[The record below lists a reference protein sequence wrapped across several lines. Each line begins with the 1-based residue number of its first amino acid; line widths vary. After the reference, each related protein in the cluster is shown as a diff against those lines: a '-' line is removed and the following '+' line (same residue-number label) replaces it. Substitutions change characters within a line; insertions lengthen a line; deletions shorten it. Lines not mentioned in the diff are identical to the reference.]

1 MRATVVAGALIGL
14 ATMAGL
20 ICAVVRWGDC
30 AMADW

>member
-1 MRATVVAGALIGL
+1 MKPALALTILAL

-30 AMADW
+30 SLVDW

>member
-1 MRATVVAGALIGL
+1 MKLAAATILGL

-20 ICAVVRWGDC
+20 LCIAIRWGDC